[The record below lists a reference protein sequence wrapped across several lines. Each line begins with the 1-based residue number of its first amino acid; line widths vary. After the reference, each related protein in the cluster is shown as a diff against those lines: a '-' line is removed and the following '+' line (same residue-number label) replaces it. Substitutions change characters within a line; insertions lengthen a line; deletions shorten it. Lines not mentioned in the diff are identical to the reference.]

1 MNAALEIC
9 RLRPEMEPLLAHF
22 FDELARVDKQYFH
35 PHPFDAATAKRI
47 AHYAGRDLY
56 YAAICGEQIVGY
68 GMLRGWDE
76 GYDVPSLGL
85 AVHPQSRGMGIGK
98 LLMHF
103 LHAAARCRGATQV
116 RLKVHRENEVAL
128 AMYQRLGYAFEVEDE
143 TRDGQ
148 VVGMI
153 EL

>member
-1 MNAALEIC
+1 M
-9 RLRPEMEPLLAHF
+9 LRSKFIACVRRWSRCLHSFSRSWPS
-22 FDELARVDKQYFH
+22 RIGSTFH
-35 PHPFDAATAKRI
+35 PHPLDAPTARRI
-47 AHYAGRDLY
+47 AHYAGQDLY
-56 YAAICGEQIVGY
+56 YGTVYGKQLVGY

-76 GYDVPSLGL
+76 GYAVPSLGV
-85 AVHPQSRGMGIGK
+85 AVHPQARGAGVGK

-128 AMYQRLGYAFEVEDE
+128 AMYQRLGYVFEAEAAP
-143 TRDGQ
+143 DGQ

-153 EL
+153 AL